1 VVENHRLF
9 LCTHSWLIRSNFSIW
24 KRQETKMDDSRRRLI
39 WHGMFLFLLGLLTGF
54 VELQFT
60 NQRMGLAAHLEG
72 VMNGIFLLALG
83 AVWAEVRLPPRARV
97 AAYWGVLYGTYA
109 NWAVTTL
116 AAILGTAAL
125 SPITASGHSAQPW
138 QEGVVTFGFHQ
149 RRARDCCVLSAG
161 PLGLAGIEGG
171 HDQRSKPRLIPSPM

>member
-1 VVENHRLF
+1 
-9 LCTHSWLIRSNFSIW
+9 
-24 KRQETKMDDSRRRLI
+24 MDDSRRRLI

-54 VELQFT
+54 VEPQFT
-60 NQRMGLAAHLEG
+60 NPRMGLAAHLEG

-83 AVWAEVRLPPRARV
+83 AVWAEVRLPPGAKV

-138 QEGVVTFGFHQ
+138 QEGVITFGFISVGLVIVAASVLVLWGL
-149 RRARDCCVLSAG
+149 RASRVIMNSD
-161 PLGLAGIEGG
+161 
-171 HDQRSKPRLIPSPM
+171 RSPR